1 MVLLEVVRM
10 NLKVHASTRSNKKE
24 FVGTKAG
31 QIRIIPA
38 TFEEKI
44 LGARF
49 ERQLLKTNC
58 FFGNLKQLIIQ
69 VPLQPG
75 LLQVLRNLAQISA
88 PHFNKCKIFLHSCK
102 IN

>member
-1 MVLLEVVRM
+1 MGVGTNEFEGSVY
-10 NLKVHASTRSNKKE
+10 ASTRVIKKE

-49 ERQLLKTNC
+49 ERQL
-58 FFGNLKQLIIQ
+58 KQI
-69 VPLQPG
+69 V
-75 LLQVLRNLAQISA
+75 
-88 PHFNKCKIFLHSCK
+88 FLWK
-102 IN
+102 L

>member
-1 MVLLEVVRM
+1 MNEFEVVY
-10 NLKVHASTRSNKKE
+10 ASTRSNKKE

-49 ERQLLKTNC
+49 RAPILKQIV
-58 FFGNLKQLIIQ
+58 FFGNFD
-69 VPLQPG
+69 
-75 LLQVLRNLAQISA
+75 S
-88 PHFNKCKIFLHSCK
+88 
-102 IN
+102 